1 NTDNRLITD
10 TTVTRE
16 LMLAHKE
23 CGLTLEDLTTVLV
36 SGFKSAF
43 LPFREK
49 QDLLKSVNQEIEQTL
64 RHFSQRL
71 HSVPA

>member
-1 NTDNRLITD
+1 
-10 TTVTRE
+10 
-16 LMLAHKE
+16 
-23 CGLTLEDLTTVLV
+23 LTLEDLTTVLV

-64 RHFSQRL
+64 RHFSQKLR
-71 HSVPA
+71 SVPA